1 MMVKPSGCCDRN
13 GVSPYGTPRP
23 VIPLDA
29 RLSTRLRCDKGQ
41 RCDKQRYVIEV
52 GRTLSRAP
60 SCVRLS
66 CAVAYFGE
74 PGRNRGA
81 LNMHVGL
88 TMFPTDY
95 SMPPQALAVEA
106 E

>member
-41 RCDKQRYVIEV
+41 RCDKQRYVIEL

-60 SCVRLS
+60 HVCDYHVRS
-66 CAVAYFGE
+66 RTSE
-74 PGRNRGA
+74 
-81 LNMHVGL
+81 
-88 TMFPTDY
+88 
-95 SMPPQALAVEA
+95 SQAATEEL
-106 E
+106 